1 MLDVATALRLE
12 SAGEGRIVLYF
23 GDIIKD
29 FIQNAAYA
37 RRDLVAANPDLVRRF
52 LAGWYETIAYM
63 RTHKDESITVALPIV
78 DLPPD
83 LAARGYDQWME
94 AYSRDGRFDPVALGL
109 LAKSFV
115 EMGLLP
121 GEPDMKTA
129 LYRGIPAAAASSAFS
144 SRLATFSMSWPR
156 LSRPSRSD
164 RHVRAFRCEIAGTSP
179 AMTSIEKPRYP
190 ERKDNMAARIIALE
204 EHFWTPELIALRRT
218 VDQVNPKSVERLGDL
233 GALRLREMDAAGIDV
248 QVLSE
253 AEPGVQ
259 NLAPEQAVPLAR
271 VSNDLLFEAVKRSPG
286 RFAGFATLPTPDPA
300 AAAREL
306 ERTVKELSLLR
317 RHGARIEPRPF
328 SGRARSSGRS
338 SRARSA
344 LDVPI
349 YLHPCT
355 PQPAVF
361 EAYYKDYP
369 QLGRAALGFGIEM
382 AVQAARLVVSGVF
395 DEFPKLKIIL
405 GHLGEALP
413 FVLWRA
419 NDTLSRRAKLRRS
432 FREYFRDHFYIT
444 TSGNFSQPAL
454 QCAIAELGVER
465 ILFAVDWPFQPNGEA
480 VDVHRGRR
488 AYRSPSA
495 SKYSARNAR
504 RLLRI

>member
-1 MLDVATALRLE
+1 MV
-12 SAGEGRIVLYF
+12 
-23 GDIIKD
+23 
-29 FIQNAAYA
+29 
-37 RRDLVAANPDLVRRF
+37 
-52 LAGWYETIAYM
+52 
-63 RTHKDESITVALPIV
+63 
-78 DLPPD
+78 
-83 LAARGYDQWME
+83 
-94 AYSRDGRFDPVALGL
+94 
-109 LAKSFV
+109 
-115 EMGLLP
+115 
-121 GEPDMKTA
+121 
-129 LYRGIPAAAASSAFS
+129 
-144 SRLATFSMSWPR
+144 
-156 LSRPSRSD
+156 
-164 RHVRAFRCEIAGTSP
+164 
-179 AMTSIEKPRYP
+179 
-190 ERKDNMAARIIALE
+190 ARIIALE

-233 GALRLREMDAAGIDV
+233 GALRLREMDAAGVDM

-259 NLAPEQAVPLAR
+259 NLAPDLAVPLAR
-271 VSNDLLFEAVKRSPG
+271 SSNDLLHEAVKRNPE

-306 ERTVKELSLLR
+306 ERTVKELHFCGAMV
-317 RHGARIEPRPF
+317 HGSTRGQFLDEPKFWPIF
-328 SGRARSSGRS
+328 ESA
-338 SRARSA
+338 AA

-361 EAYYKDYP
+361 DVYYKDYP

-405 GHLGEALP
+405 GHLGESLP

-419 NDTLSRRAKLRRS
+419 NDTLSRRSKLKRS
-432 FREYFRDHFYIT
+432 FRDYLLDHFLIT

-480 VDVHRGRR
+480 VDFIK
-488 AYRSPSA
+488 AAALSA
-495 SKYSARNAR
+495 ADREQIFGTNAC
-504 RLLRI
+504 RLLRIGI

>member
-1 MLDVATALRLE
+1 MD
-12 SAGEGRIVLYF
+12 
-23 GDIIKD
+23 
-29 FIQNAAYA
+29 
-37 RRDLVAANPDLVRRF
+37 
-52 LAGWYETIAYM
+52 
-63 RTHKDESITVALPIV
+63 
-78 DLPPD
+78 
-83 LAARGYDQWME
+83 
-94 AYSRDGRFDPVALGL
+94 
-109 LAKSFV
+109 
-115 EMGLLP
+115 
-121 GEPDMKTA
+121 
-129 LYRGIPAAAASSAFS
+129 
-144 SRLATFSMSWPR
+144 
-156 LSRPSRSD
+156 
-164 RHVRAFRCEIAGTSP
+164 
-179 AMTSIEKPRYP
+179 
-190 ERKDNMAARIIALE
+190 ARIIALE

-218 VDQVNPKSVERLGDL
+218 VDQVNPKSVARLGDL
-233 GALRLREMDAAGIDV
+233 GALRLREMDEAGIDI

-306 ERTVKELSLLR
+306 ERTVKELR
-317 RHGARIEPRPF
+317 FCGAMVHGSTRGHFPDERQFWPIFEA
-328 SGRARSSGRS
+328 A
-338 SRARSA
+338 AA

-361 EAYYKDYP
+361 DAYYKDYP
-369 QLGRAALGFGIEM
+369 QLSRAALGFGIEM
-382 AVQAARLVVSGVF
+382 AVQASRLVVSGVL

-413 FVLWRA
+413 FLLWRA
-419 NDTLSRRAKLRRS
+419 NDTLSRRAKLRRG
-432 FREYFRDHFYIT
+432 FREYFRDHFYVT

-480 VDVHRGRR
+480 VDFIKNAALDPIEREQIFGR
-488 AYRSPSA
+488 
-495 SKYSARNAR
+495 SARG
-504 RLLRI
+504 LLRI

>member
-1 MLDVATALRLE
+1 MV
-12 SAGEGRIVLYF
+12 
-23 GDIIKD
+23 
-29 FIQNAAYA
+29 
-37 RRDLVAANPDLVRRF
+37 
-52 LAGWYETIAYM
+52 
-63 RTHKDESITVALPIV
+63 
-78 DLPPD
+78 
-83 LAARGYDQWME
+83 
-94 AYSRDGRFDPVALGL
+94 
-109 LAKSFV
+109 
-115 EMGLLP
+115 
-121 GEPDMKTA
+121 
-129 LYRGIPAAAASSAFS
+129 
-144 SRLATFSMSWPR
+144 
-156 LSRPSRSD
+156 
-164 RHVRAFRCEIAGTSP
+164 
-179 AMTSIEKPRYP
+179 
-190 ERKDNMAARIIALE
+190 ARIIALE
-204 EHFWTPELIALRRT
+204 EHFWTPELMALRRT

-233 GALRLREMDAAGIDV
+233 GALRLREMNEADIDV

-259 NLAPEQAVPLAR
+259 NLSAEQAVPLAR
-271 VSNDLLFEAVKRSPG
+271 ASNDLLFEAIKRNPD

-306 ERTVKELSLLR
+306 ERTVKELR
-317 RHGARIEPRPF
+317 FCGAMVHGSTRGHFLDERQFWPILEA
-328 SGRARSSGRS
+328 A
-338 SRARSA
+338 AA

-361 EAYYKDYP
+361 DAYYKDYP

-395 DEFPKLKIIL
+395 DEFPRLRIIL

-419 NDTLSRRAKLRRS
+419 DDTLARRANLRRG
-432 FREYFRDHFYIT
+432 FREYFRDHFFIT

-465 ILFAVDWPFQPNGEA
+465 ILFAVDWPFQRNREA
-480 VDVHRGRR
+480 VDFIKR
-488 AYRSPSA
+488 AELTADDREQIFGTS
-495 SKYSARNAR
+495 AR

>member
-1 MLDVATALRLE
+1 
-12 SAGEGRIVLYF
+12 
-23 GDIIKD
+23 
-29 FIQNAAYA
+29 
-37 RRDLVAANPDLVRRF
+37 
-52 LAGWYETIAYM
+52 
-63 RTHKDESITVALPIV
+63 
-78 DLPPD
+78 
-83 LAARGYDQWME
+83 
-94 AYSRDGRFDPVALGL
+94 
-109 LAKSFV
+109 
-115 EMGLLP
+115 
-121 GEPDMKTA
+121 
-129 LYRGIPAAAASSAFS
+129 
-144 SRLATFSMSWPR
+144 
-156 LSRPSRSD
+156 
-164 RHVRAFRCEIAGTSP
+164 
-179 AMTSIEKPRYP
+179 
-190 ERKDNMAARIIALE
+190 MAARIIALE

-233 GALRLREMDAAGIDV
+233 GDLRLREMDAGGIDV

-259 NLAPEQAVPLAR
+259 NLVPEQAVPLAR
-271 VSNDLLFEAVKRSPG
+271 VSNDLLCEAVKRSPG

-306 ERTVKELSLLR
+306 ERTVTKLAFCGAMV
-317 RHGARIEPRPF
+317 HG
-328 SGRARSSGRS
+328 S
-338 SRARSA
+338 SRGHFLDERQFRPIFESASA

-361 EAYYKDYP
+361 DAYYKDYP

-395 DEFPKLKIIL
+395 DEFPRLKIIL

-419 NDTLSRRAKLRRS
+419 NDTLSRRARQRRS

-480 VDVHRGRR
+480 VAFIEQADL
-488 AYRSPSA
+488 AAP
-495 SKYSARNAR
+495 AREQIFGGNAR
-504 RLLRI
+504 ALLRI

>member
-1 MLDVATALRLE
+1 
-12 SAGEGRIVLYF
+12 
-23 GDIIKD
+23 
-29 FIQNAAYA
+29 
-37 RRDLVAANPDLVRRF
+37 
-52 LAGWYETIAYM
+52 
-63 RTHKDESITVALPIV
+63 
-78 DLPPD
+78 
-83 LAARGYDQWME
+83 
-94 AYSRDGRFDPVALGL
+94 
-109 LAKSFV
+109 
-115 EMGLLP
+115 
-121 GEPDMKTA
+121 
-129 LYRGIPAAAASSAFS
+129 
-144 SRLATFSMSWPR
+144 
-156 LSRPSRSD
+156 
-164 RHVRAFRCEIAGTSP
+164 
-179 AMTSIEKPRYP
+179 
-190 ERKDNMAARIIALE
+190 MAARIIALE
-204 EHFWTPELIALRRT
+204 EHFWTPELIALRRS

-233 GALRLREMDAAGIDV
+233 GELRLREMDAGGIDI

-259 NLAPEQAVPLAR
+259 NLTPEQAVPLAR
-271 VSNDLLFEAVKRSPG
+271 VSNDLLFAAVERNPG
-286 RFAGFATLPTPDPA
+286 RFAGFATLPTSDPA

-306 ERTVKELSLLR
+306 ERAVKELR
-317 RHGARIEPRPF
+317 FCGAMVHG
-328 SGRARSSGRS
+328 S
-338 SRARSA
+338 SRGRFLDERQFWPIFESASA

-361 EAYYKDYP
+361 DAYYKDYP

-419 NDTLSRRAKLRRS
+419 NDTLARRAKQRRS
-432 FREYFRDHFYIT
+432 FREYFRDHFFIT

-480 VDVHRGRR
+480 VAFVEDAELAAG
-488 AYRSPSA
+488 
-495 SKYSARNAR
+495 AREQIFGTNAR
-504 RLLRI
+504 ALLRI